1 MLEWLYGLFLGLLS
15 FCAEALTG
23 IMGTDLSFF
32 ETSVPVVP
40 QLYRIFTAVG
50 WGVLIGNLAFQSL
63 KAMMAGLGF
72 ETESPAILLI
82 RTALFGTLLVV
93 SGDVCDIVLI
103 IGGRII
109 TLLGL
114 PESVRLTLP
123 DESFFTGSSIA
134 WLLAII
140 IGFILGFQLLRF
152 FFEIAE
158 RYVVLGVL
166 TLLMPV
172 GLALGGSK
180 STKDICTGFMRTY
193 ASMTAMTV
201 LNVLFLKLIISALS
215 TIPAGYMIIPWCLL
229 VVGIARTARKADS
242 LLSKIGL
249 NPAFTGDPLGAGRGL
264 AAASVI
270 ARTVMSFTG
279 RAGRGLAHS
288 GRNGAAAHKNAAYN
302 RSGGTNV
309 SGRTDS
315 SSVGNTAVSSSG
327 NSKTAQTNNFSGNSG
342 GSANYSFGG
351 STSGGAVNR
360 NTTANTAAFSGGK
373 AETVNTNR
381 FGAFPDHTVKNPGKN
396 TQSAGQSKAAPA
408 VQKNSGRNIP
418 DSKKPYN
425 RSGISNQNNK
435 ARFGSEAPGKSAVK
449 NKTGFSKPEL
459 FGGRPVKP
467 DDVSEAKPDNEIEKK
482 EDNKNE

>member
-1 MLEWLYGLFLGLLS
+1 MLEWLYGLFLGILS

-40 QLYRIFTAVG
+40 QLYRIFTAIG

-63 KAMMAGLGF
+63 KAMMAGRGF

-93 SGDVCDIVLI
+93 SGDVCDIVLS

-172 GLALGGSK
+172 ALGLGGSR

-193 ASMTAMTV
+193 ASMTAMMV

-215 TIPAGYMIIPWCLL
+215 TIPTGYMIIPWCLL
-229 VVGIARTARKADS
+229 IVGIARTARKADS

-249 NPAFTGDPLGAGRGL
+249 NPAFTGDPLGAGKGL
-264 AAASVI
+264 VTAAMI

-279 RAGRGLAHS
+279 RAGRGSAQGGKS
-288 GRNGAAAHKNAAYN
+288 SAGAQRNAAYN
-302 RSGGTNV
+302 RTGGTNI
-309 SGRTDS
+309 SGSTANS
-315 SSVGNTAVSSSG
+315 SAGNSNVSSSG
-327 NSKTAQTNNFSGNSG
+327 RAETVQTNNIGGAG
-342 GSANYSFGG
+342 GSNYTFGG
-351 STSGGAVNR
+351 STSGGAVSK
-360 NTTANTAAFSGGK
+360 NTNTAAFSSGTPK
-373 AETVNTNR
+373 SVNTNR
-381 FGAFPDHTVKNPGKN
+381 FGALPDNAGKN
-396 TQSAGQSKAAPA
+396 TGTVSPAKQTPA

-418 DSKKPYN
+418 NKKTPYN
-425 RSGISNQNNK
+425 RNRVPDQHKNGKI
-435 ARFGSEAPGKSAVK
+435 RFGSEALGKSAVK
-449 NKTGFSKPEL
+449 NKNGFSKPEL
-459 FGGRPVKP
+459 FGGSSVKP
-467 DDVSEAKPDNEIEKK
+467 DDVSEPKPVNKIDNK
-482 EDNKNE
+482 EDSKNEQIST

>member
-1 MLEWLYGLFLGLLS
+1 
-15 FCAEALTG
+15 
-23 IMGTDLSFF
+23 
-32 ETSVPVVP
+32 
-40 QLYRIFTAVG
+40 
-50 WGVLIGNLAFQSL
+50 
-63 KAMMAGLGF
+63 
-72 ETESPAILLI
+72 
-82 RTALFGTLLVV
+82 
-93 SGDVCDIVLI
+93 
-103 IGGRII
+103 
-109 TLLGL
+109 
-114 PESVRLTLP
+114 
-123 DESFFTGSSIA
+123 
-134 WLLAII
+134 
-140 IGFILGFQLLRF
+140 
-152 FFEIAE
+152 
-158 RYVVLGVL
+158 
-166 TLLMPV
+166 
-172 GLALGGSK
+172 
-180 STKDICTGFMRTY
+180 MRTY
-193 ASMTAMTV
+193 ASMTAMMV

-288 GRNGAAAHKNAAYN
+288 GRTG
-302 RSGGTNV
+302 
-309 SGRTDS
+309 S

-425 RSGISNQNNK
+425 RSGITNQNNK

-467 DDVSEAKPDNEIEKK
+467 DDVSAPEPDTEINIK
-482 EDNKNE
+482 EENKNE